1 MTSCETRL
9 LILDDLH
16 FLRFPST
23 NSIELSNHF
32 KGIANTFNL
41 TIIFVGV
48 GLAESGLLTE
58 GRPPDTGL
66 QVIDEGRS
74 ARGERVRSAVPSQT
88 ARRTVPFTMDPFL
101 VSSQEGRRNWRNLLL
116 AIERKLV
123 LANSG
128 RGMLADELP
137 DYLYERSTGHIGS
150 LMTLIRVGCSRAIRN
165 GQEELTKD
173 LLESVKLDGAA
184 EAARKQVAA
193 AIRNGDLRARMR

>member
-1 MTSCETRL
+1 MKGDLNGASASNL
-9 LILDDLH
+9 LCPAKL
-16 FLRFPST
+16 PV
-23 NSIELSNHF
+23 
-32 KGIANTFNL
+32 AQC
-41 TIIFVGV
+41 
-48 GLAESGLLTE
+48 
-58 GRPPDTGL
+58 PY
-66 QVIDEGRS
+66 
-74 ARGERVRSAVPSQT
+74 
-88 ARRTVPFTMDPFL
+88 TMEPFL
-101 VSSQEGRRNWRNLLL
+101 VNSQEGRQNWRNLLL

-123 LANSG
+123 LANTG